1 MFNTIFDTS
10 ATGLDI
16 KSALLAA
23 GAALILG
30 LALAITHQKTSQ
42 TTKGFL
48 VTLATLPLLVMA
60 VMIMINGNLGTSIA
74 ILGAF
79 SLIRFRSLQGRA
91 KDLLAIFFA
100 MMIGLACGMGHILF
114 GTVITI
120 IAIIAI
126 ILFTYTRF
134 LEPDSHERVLK
145 VVIPEDLDYDEVFT
159 DIFKKYTSRHRL
171 VKMKTM
177 NMGSLYK
184 LTYDVKIKRGVKE
197 KEFLDEI
204 RVKNCN
210 LKVLLSECYAVNRRR
225 LCGRIR
231 NGERRKPLRRI

>member
-16 KSALLAA
+16 KTALIAA
-23 GAALILG
+23 GAALLLG
-30 LALAITHQKTSQ
+30 IMLAITHMKTSQ

-114 GTVITI
+114 GTVITV
-120 IAIIAI
+120 IAIVAI
-126 ILFTYTRF
+126 LLFTYTHI
-134 LEPDSHERVLK
+134 LEPDRHERVLK
-145 VVIPEDLDYDEVFT
+145 IVIPEDMDYEEVFT
-159 DIFKKYTSRHRL
+159 DLFKKYTSRHRL

-177 NMGSLYK
+177 NLGSLYK
-184 LTYDVKIKRGVKE
+184 LTYDVKMRHGVKE
-197 KEFLDEI
+197 KDFLDEI

-210 LKVLLSECYAVNRRR
+210 LKVLLSEPCCEEEV
-225 LCGRIR
+225 
-231 NGERRKPLRRI
+231 

>member
-1 MFNTIFDTS
+1 MFNTIFDTT

-16 KSALLAA
+16 KTALIAA
-23 GAALILG
+23 GAALLLG
-30 LALAITHQKTSQ
+30 LMLAITHMKTSQ
-42 TTKGFL
+42 TSKGFL

-114 GTVITI
+114 GTVITV

-126 ILFTYTRF
+126 LLFTYTHF
-134 LEPDSHERVLK
+134 LEPDRHERVLK
-145 VVIPEDLDYDEVFT
+145 VVIPEDLDYEEVFT
-159 DIFKKYTSRHRL
+159 DIFKKYTSNHRL

-184 LTYDVKIKRGVKE
+184 LTYDIKLKHGIKE

-210 LKVLLSECYAVNRRR
+210 LKVLLSEPCCEEEV
-225 LCGRIR
+225 
-231 NGERRKPLRRI
+231 

>member
-10 ATGLDI
+10 ASGLDI
-16 KSALLAA
+16 KTALIAA
-23 GAALILG
+23 GAALLLG
-30 LALAITHQKTSQ
+30 VALAITHQKTSQ

-48 VTLATLPLLVMA
+48 ITLATLPLLVMA

-79 SLIRFRSLQGRA
+79 SLIRFRSLQGKA

-120 IAIIAI
+120 IAILAI
-126 ILFTYTRF
+126 ILFTYTHF

-145 VVIPEDLDYDEVFT
+145 IVIPEDLDYDEVFT
-159 DIFKKYTSRHRL
+159 EIFKKYTSRHRL

-184 LTYDVKIKRGVKE
+184 LTYDVKLKHDIKE
-197 KEFLDEI
+197 KDFLDEI

-210 LKVLLSECYAVNRRR
+210 LKVLLSEPCCEEEV
-225 LCGRIR
+225 
-231 NGERRKPLRRI
+231 